1 MATILIIDDD
11 HQIRAL
17 LRKILE
23 NAGYDVI
30 EARNGREGL
39 QLFRQTPPAL
49 VITDLLMP
57 DHDGLEVIMAVRRTA
72 PTVRIIAFSGG
83 EGSLDCL
90 APAQLLGAHRTM
102 RKPIS
107 MAELLQAVREELQ
120 RGSLPN
126 GRGPQEAG

>member
-1 MATILIIDDD
+1 MANILIIDDD

-17 LRKILE
+17 LRKSLE
-23 NAGYDVI
+23 KAGYGVI
-30 EARNGREGL
+30 EARNGKEGL
-39 QLFRQTPPAL
+39 RLFRQTPPAL

-57 DHDGLEVIMAVRRTA
+57 DQDGLEVIMAVRRDA

-83 EGSLDCL
+83 AEGFDCL
-90 APAQLLGAHRTM
+90 EPAQLLGAHRTM

-107 MAELLQAVREELQ
+107 MAELLQAVQEELQ
-120 RGSLPN
+120 RGSPPS